1 MGIEKITESNQDEI
15 AELMTRLKREWWTP
29 VSAYNQI
36 QKTIGWGIY
45 EDKKPIGFCLIRV
58 VEEYH
63 MIEINAIGIEKNGML
78 SIDQRLS
85 EVLVEVL
92 HLAKNMNL
100 ANVMF
105 VMGSH
110 GFYCHGKPIEN
121 VSETIANLSINNRPE
136 FNWLTK
142 LGFTATGILPEIYGI
157 HHHGIVLTLT
167 VRCDMLTF

>member
-1 MGIEKITESNQDEI
+1 MRS
-15 AELMTRLKREWWTP
+15 
-29 VSAYNQI
+29 VS
-36 QKTIGWGIY
+36 K
-45 EDKKPIGFCLIRV
+45 
-58 VEEYH
+58 
-63 MIEINAIGIEKNGML
+63 KNGML

-142 LGFTATGILPEIYGI
+142 LGFTATGITAGDLRRSPSRDRANTDCSLRNAEF
-157 HHHGIVLTLT
+157 L
-167 VRCDMLTF
+167 R